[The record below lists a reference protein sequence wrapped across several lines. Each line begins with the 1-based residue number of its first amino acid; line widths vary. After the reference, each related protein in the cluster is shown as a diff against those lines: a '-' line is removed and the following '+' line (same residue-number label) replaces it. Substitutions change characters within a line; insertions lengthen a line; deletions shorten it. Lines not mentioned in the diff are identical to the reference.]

1 MADNKQFLLAIVLSA
16 LVILLWQYFVGVPHM
31 QQQRVDAPQEQQA
44 ERQAE
49 APSTAPS
56 VTTPG
61 AGTPSTG
68 AGTGAAT
75 GPLTRDQAL
84 AASQRVQI
92 DTPSLTGSINLKGGR
107 LDDLRLK
114 RYHETVDPT
123 SPIITLLSPE
133 GTPNAYWANQGWA
146 AVPGSGVA
154 VPTPETVWTVEGN
167 STLTPDAPVT
177 LVYDNGQGQV
187 FRRTISVDKDYMF
200 TVRQEVVNNSQQP
213 VQLYPYALVSRV
225 GTPHTS
231 GFYILH
237 EGPIG
242 VLGEDG
248 LIELHYSDLVEA
260 TTPITHQAVGGWL
273 GITDKYWAVTVIPDP
288 QSLISGRFF
297 SYSSGSREAYQS
309 DFLGKNPVEV
319 APGATGSYQSRVF
332 AGAKV
337 VNIVDRY
344 AAEYGIDRFDLLID
358 WGWFYFITKPL
369 FSLLEFFHRI
379 VGNFGVAILITTVL
393 VKLVFYPL
401 ADKSYKSMSVMK
413 KLQPEMMKIRE
424 RYPDDRMKQQEAM
437 MALYK
442 KEKVSPVSGCLPI
455 LVQIPVFFALYK
467 VLFVT
472 IEMRHAPFFGWIK
485 DLSAPDPTTIFNL
498 FGLIPWTPPHLLM
511 VGAWPIIM
519 GITQWVQMRLNPAPP
534 DPIQAK
540 IFNWMPVFF
549 TFLLASF
556 PAGLVIYWSW
566 NNLLSVLQ
574 QYVIMRRQGVDV
586 DLLGNIRESL
596 PFAKKNGSKAEAESK
611 PKS

>member
-16 LVILLWQYFVGVPHM
+16 LVILGWQYFIGVPHM
-31 QQQRVDAPQEQQA
+31 EQQRVDAPQEQQA
-44 ERQAE
+44 DRQSG
-49 APSTAPS
+49 APSSSPS

-61 AGTPSTG
+61 AP
-68 AGTGAAT
+68 GTGVGAAAGSAPGT
-75 GPLTRDQAL
+75 LTRDQAL
-84 AASQRVQI
+84 AASPRVQI

-114 RYHETVDPT
+114 RYHETVEPT

-133 GTPNAYWANQGWA
+133 GSSDAYWTDQGWA
-146 AVPGSGVA
+146 VTPGSGIT
-154 VPTPETVWTVEGN
+154 VPTSDTVWTAEGN
-167 STLTPDAPVT
+167 GTLAPNAPVT
-177 LVYDNGQGQV
+177 LVYDNGQGLI
-187 FRRTISVDKDYMF
+187 FRRIISVDDDYMF
-200 TVRQEVVNNSQQP
+200 TVRQEVVNNGSQT
-213 VQLYPYALVSRV
+213 VQLYPYALVSRI
-225 GTPHTS
+225 GTPHTA

-237 EGPIG
+237 EGPLG

-248 LIELHYSDLVEA
+248 LIELHYKDLLEA
-260 TTPITHQAVGGWL
+260 EKPISHQATGGWL
-273 GITDKYWAVTVIPDP
+273 GITDKYWAVTVIPDQ
-288 QSLISGRFF
+288 QSQIEGRFF
-297 SYSSGSREAYQS
+297 SHKVGGREAYQS
-309 DFLGKNPVEV
+309 DFLGKTPVSL
-319 APGATGSYQSRVF
+319 APGATGTYQSRVF

-344 AAEYGIDRFDLLID
+344 GHEYGIDRFDLLID

-379 VGNFGVAILITTVL
+379 FGNFGVAILITTVL
-393 VKLVFYPL
+393 VKLVFFPL
-401 ADKSYKSMSVMK
+401 ANKSYKSMSVMK
-413 KLQPEMMKIRE
+413 KLQPELLKIRE
-424 RYPDDRMKQQEAM
+424 RYADDRMKQQEAM

-455 LVQIPVFFALYK
+455 VVQIPVFFALYK

-498 FGLIPWTPPHLLM
+498 FGLIPWTPPHMLM

-534 DPIQAK
+534 DPVQAK

-586 DLLGNIRESL
+586 DLLGNMRDAL
-596 PFAKKNGSKAEAESK
+596 TFGKKDGSKPEAESK